1 VIAKTGN
8 AGHARSRSDGIVR
21 SRIVATVTVTDVE

>member
-8 AGHARSRSDGIVR
+8 AGTAKSRSDGIVR
-21 SRIVATVTVTDVE
+21 SRIVAIATGVE